1 MKRLGR
7 WMGCAA
13 LSSVFLL
20 GGCGD
25 SPIDVTDPDQFL
37 DSPSVRAFVQEI
49 VEERTSDANSVRAF
63 SHAPGDVGA
72 AFSLPGDPFG
82 WIARLTLATTAP
94 GEFDEFCQEMMGG
107 QGVLPGFSGRLQCLD
122 LTIEPGTVVLVD
134 VYLTE
139 APRTLPGD
147 AHAFTYETVGPVG
160 SITFDPNPHLVW
172 RVELEN
178 EPAIPVRADVDWSLR
193 FEGADGEVVDLRH
206 TGSVL
211 AEERPGDVQ
220 AFEVSLSF
228 PGLSSSSIPVTVDFA
243 MTLQEGAG
251 FQGSGTVSLG
261 GRTLASISTETVTN
275 LDNITLLFSWTPR
288 LQ

>member
-1 MKRLGR
+1 MKRLRRG
-7 WMGCAA
+7 MGCAA

-25 SPIDVTDPDQFL
+25 SPIGVIDPDQFL
-37 DSPSVRAFVQEI
+37 DSPNVRAFVQEI
-49 VEERTSDANSVRAF
+49 VEERTSDANFVRAF
-63 SHAPGDVGA
+63 SGPRDFGA
-72 AFSLPGDPFG
+72 AHSLPGDPFLVRTAG
-82 WIARLTLATTAP
+82 TLATTAP
-94 GEFDEFCQEMMGG
+94 GEFDEFCQEIREF
-107 QGVLPGFSGRLQCLD
+107 PGRLQCLD
-122 LTIEPGTVVLVD
+122 LTIEPGAVILVD

-147 AHAFTYETVGPVG
+147 SHAFTYETVDPVG

-178 EPAIPVRADVDWSLR
+178 EPATPVRADVDWSLR
-193 FEGADGEVVDLRH
+193 FEGADGEVVDLSH
-206 TGSVL
+206 TGSLL

-220 AFEVSLSF
+220 AYEVSLSF

-275 LDNITLLFSWTPR
+275 LNNITLLFSWTPR